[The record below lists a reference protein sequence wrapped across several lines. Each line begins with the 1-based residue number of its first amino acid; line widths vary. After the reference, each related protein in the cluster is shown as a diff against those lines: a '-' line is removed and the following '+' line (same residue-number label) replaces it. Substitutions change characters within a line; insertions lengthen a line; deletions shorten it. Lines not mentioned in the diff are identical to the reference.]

1 MSDDKTEV
9 LATNEAFY
17 RAFEKKDI
25 KAMSLVWSQG
35 AGSLCVHPGGKAL
48 RGWTEVRRSW
58 EQIFQNTNYIEI
70 DTEIISTEIGSQVAY
85 VVLVETVLQVN
96 RGRKLQAQSVAT
108 NVFQKMAQKWYLVH
122 HHGSP
127 VMR

>member
-1 MSDDKTEV
+1 MSDDTAV
-9 LATNEAFY
+9 LAANEAFY

-35 AGSLCVHPGGKAL
+35 AGSLCVHPGGNVL

-70 DTEIISTEIGSQVAY
+70 DTDIISTEIGSQVAY